1 MKSSGTFKAA
11 KPEGILVAHDSFI
24 TAKRQHILMKINSR
38 IKENYT
44 ILACWAMLFFALWLQ
59 IIPDTESLLEATLYP
74 VLTLLSAAPIT
85 TYLSETL
92 LQKAIKQKTVV
103 PFILQFLVFSILIG
117 MIRFLYLH
125 LFAFLEAK
133 GVFPPSEYFNMK
145 VPMYYSFVLIPTGIA
160 INLCICG
167 VRFFQE
173 NLKLK
178 KTLIEYQLRTL
189 QHQVTPHFMFNVL
202 NHIHILMQTD
212 VALASDLLIKYSEIL
227 RYQLY
232 NGDKQNVTLEQ
243 DVQFIKDFIAVEE
256 VRWEGKLTVS
266 CSWKMEN
273 PKKEVPALLFITF
286 VENAFKHVSKSDF
299 EKGYIQINFD
309 QTNNTI
315 CFFVENSKS
324 TLPVKKKNTGG
335 VGLKN
340 IKERLEILYFGKY
353 DLSVE
358 ETDRAYQTK
367 LVIQL

>member
-1 MKSSGTFKAA
+1 MLPK
-11 KPEGILVAHDSFI
+11 I
-24 TAKRQHILMKINSR
+24 KRR
-38 IKENYT
+38 IKENYA
-44 ILACWAMLFFALWLQ
+44 ILACWTMLFFALWLQ
-59 IIPDTESLLEATLYP
+59 IIPDTGSLIEATLYP
-74 VLTLLSAAPIT
+74 VLTLLSVSPLA

-92 LQKAIKQKTVV
+92 LPKAIRQKTAVT
-103 PFILQFLVFSILIG
+103 FILQFLGFSMLAG
-117 MIRFLYLH
+117 MVRFFYLY
-125 LFAFLEAK
+125 LFAFLEGK
-133 GVFPPSEYFNMK
+133 GVFPHSEYFNIEA
-145 VPMYYSFVLIPTGIA
+145 PAYYLLVSIPTGIA

-178 KTLIEYQLRTL
+178 KTIIEYQLRTL

-212 VALASDLLIKYSEIL
+212 VDLASDLLIKYSEIL

-232 NGDKQNVTLEQ
+232 NGDKQKVTLEQ
-243 DVQFIKDFIAVEE
+243 DIQFLKDFIAVEE
-256 VRWEGKLTVS
+256 VRWEDKLTVS
-266 CSWKMEN
+266 CSWKIAD
-273 PKKEVPALLFITF
+273 PKKEIPALLFITF
-286 VENAFKHVSKSDF
+286 VENTFKHVSKSDP
-299 EKGYIQINFD
+299 EKGYIHINFE
-309 QTNNTI
+309 QTDNTI
-315 CFFVENSKS
+315 SFYVENSKS

-358 ETDRAYQTK
+358 ETDRVYQTK

>member
-1 MKSSGTFKAA
+1 MLRK
-11 KPEGILVAHDSFI
+11 I
-24 TAKRQHILMKINSR
+24 TSR
-38 IKENYT
+38 IKANYT
-44 ILACWAMLFFALWLQ
+44 ILACWVVLFFALWLQ
-59 IIPDTESLLEATLYP
+59 IIPDTGSLIEATLYP
-74 VLTLLSAAPIT
+74 ALTLLSVSPLT

-92 LQKAIKQKTVV
+92 LQKAIKRKTVV
-103 PFILQFLVFSILIG
+103 TFIFQFLVFSILVG
-117 MIRFLYLH
+117 MVRFFYLY
-125 LFAFLEAK
+125 LFAFLEKK
-133 GVFPPSEYFNMK
+133 GVFPLSEYFNIK
-145 VPMYYSFVLIPTGIA
+145 QPTYYLFVLIPTGIA

-202 NHIHILMQTD
+202 NHIHVLMQTD

-232 NGDKQNVTLEQ
+232 HGDKQNVTLEQ
-243 DVQFIKDFIAVEE
+243 DVQFLKDFVAVEE

-266 CSWKMEN
+266 CSWKMEY
-273 PKKEVPALLFITF
+273 PKKEIPALLFITF
-286 VENAFKHVSKSDF
+286 VENAFKHVSRSDF
-299 EKGYIQINFD
+299 EKGYIKINFE
-309 QTNNTI
+309 QTSNTI
-315 CFFVENSKS
+315 CFYVENSKS

-340 IKERLEILYFGKY
+340 IQERLGILYFGKY
-353 DLSVE
+353 DLYVK
-358 ETDRAYQTK
+358 ETDRIYQTK

>member
-1 MKSSGTFKAA
+1 MLRGVK
-11 KPEGILVAHDSFI
+11 
-24 TAKRQHILMKINSR
+24 SR

-44 ILACWAMLFFALWLQ
+44 ILACWVVLFFALWLQ
-59 IIPDTESLLEATLYP
+59 IIPDTGSLIEATLYP
-74 VLTLLSAAPIT
+74 ALTLLSASPLT
-85 TYLSETL
+85 TYLSEAL
-92 LQKAIKQKTVV
+92 LQKAIRKKAVIT
-103 PFILQFLVFSILIG
+103 FLLQFLGFSILIG
-117 MIRFLYLH
+117 MVRFFYLF
-125 LFAFLEAK
+125 LFAFLEGK
-133 GVFPPSEYFNMK
+133 GVFPLSEYFNIK
-145 VPMYYSFVLIPTGIA
+145 EPAYYYLFVFIPTGIA

-243 DVQFIKDFIAVEE
+243 DIQFLKDFIAVEE
-256 VRWEGKLTVS
+256 IRWEGKLTVS
-266 CSWKMEN
+266 CSWKVAD
-273 PKKEVPALLFITF
+273 PKKEIPALLFITF

-299 EKGYIQINFD
+299 ERGHIHISFE
-309 QTNNTI
+309 QTDNAI
-315 CFFVENSKS
+315 CFCIENSKS
-324 TLPVKKKNTGG
+324 TLPVKKKNAGG

-358 ETDRAYQTK
+358 ETDRLYQTK
-367 LVIQL
+367 LVIQQ